1 MKDYINGEFPGDG
14 LGDLLFGSY
23 DDFKARVNMLDD
35 ESQQKY
41 TDLLQQME
49 IVQIEA
55 DEWAKMDRIS
65 FHNEITHK
73 SWSSTHV
80 YSVYFGNSLS

>member
-1 MKDYINGEFPGDG
+1 MKNYINGEFPGDG

-55 DEWAKMDRIS
+55 DE
-65 FHNEITHK
+65 
-73 SWSSTHV
+73 
-80 YSVYFGNSLS
+80 